1 MKLRKGEQYIVIS
14 HHGSR
19 HPVGTLVTIT
29 MMVDPQNNIRPYYCE
44 AVDGNTAY
52 WYGADELAKEIDG
65 IKV

>member
-1 MKLRKGEQYIVIS
+1 MRKGEQFIVIS
-14 HHGSR
+14 HRGTK
-19 HPVGTLVTIT
+19 HPVGTLVTIEES
-29 MMVDPQNNIRPYYCE
+29 VSPQNNREPYYCK

>member
-1 MKLRKGEQYIVIS
+1 MTLRKNEQYIVIS
-14 HHGSR
+14 NHGSR

-29 MMVDPQNNIRPYYCE
+29 MMVDPKSNIRPYYCE

-65 IKV
+65 IKA